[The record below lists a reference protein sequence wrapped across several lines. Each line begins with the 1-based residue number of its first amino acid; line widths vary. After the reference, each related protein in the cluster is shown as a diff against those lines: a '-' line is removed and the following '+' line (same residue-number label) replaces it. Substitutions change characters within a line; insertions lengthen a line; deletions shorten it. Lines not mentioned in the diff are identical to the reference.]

1 MCRLWSTLLLVVFC
15 WFFSV
20 RGSAQTQ
27 VDTAGFPLV
36 SNSFYQT
43 DLRQAVQDI
52 AFEADM
58 NIVFG
63 TDVIGTTDV
72 TFTNM
77 RVNEALRLVLAGS
90 GATFE
95 MIDNFILIYEPSNM
109 SVLAGE
115 TITSELFQP
124 RSFAP
129 SEIVNLLP
137 AEQREYTRTLNEA
150 GLVSVVGPRLV
161 VKNILAQMRQLDA
174 VDLQTAVLTPTTM
187 AAEDVK
193 AALPL
198 SLSSFVTVSQ
208 NKLIVRAPSDTIMK
222 IQSYLRQLDGTS
234 SPMAQAFQ
242 GQSVMTYSPSSYTP
256 SELAALLPP
265 EWREFIFVSPD
276 TTVMT
281 FVGEPAVIQTL
292 INAVQTIDGTPQQI
306 MINAKVVALRD
317 ANLIDQGSE
326 LGLPTPRIGGSITG
340 GLAGLLTRP
349 WGADLGYSTGEDFS
363 NALSVSLSMLEGN
376 QNALIM
382 SAPTIMSLDN
392 KTAEIEFS
400 TTYMSGSQPAP
411 SSDENANNSIREVA
425 TGTRLQVIP
434 KLLGNGNI
442 QLEIDVSVSD
452 YDEATEGS
460 GAQKYNRRAKT
471 TVVVEDGG
479 TAVVGG
485 LVTTKRADTFRGLPG
500 LGNLF
505 TRQISNDERLQVSVL
520 IKPTIVDPIK
530 EITEGRVLTHMDP
543 QTYQQ
548 QLLNE
553 LKRLGAM

>member
-1 MCRLWSTLLLVVFC
+1 M
-15 WFFSV
+15 
-20 RGSAQTQ
+20 
-27 VDTAGFPLV
+27 
-36 SNSFYQT
+36 
-43 DLRQAVQDI
+43 
-52 AFEADM
+52 
-58 NIVFG
+58 
-63 TDVIGTTDV
+63 
-72 TFTNM
+72 
-77 RVNEALRLVLAGS
+77 
-90 GATFE
+90 
-95 MIDNFILIYEPSNM
+95 
-109 SVLAGE
+109 
-115 TITSELFQP
+115 
-124 RSFAP
+124 
-129 SEIVNLLP
+129 LP

-500 LGNLF
+500 LGSLF

-520 IKPTIVDPIK
+520 IKPTIVDPLK